1 MLNSVRIGVATVAE
15 QDVSRCHRKAP
26 PRLASM
32 HVRQLKEV
40 TLQGRQVDC
49 VMDSPIRSS
58 AAGFGDRCRIHHAHW
73 LSDLRLEYSQPGS
86 HLLRHPW
93 KPPRDPPQSFE
104 DPTLIHSPQTPPSP
118 LPPPPPP

>member
-40 TLQGRQVDC
+40 ILQGRQVDC

-58 AAGFGDRCRIHHAHW
+58 AAGFGDPSRIHHSHW
-73 LSDLRLEYSQPGS
+73 LSTLRLDYSQPAPHS
-86 HLLRHPW
+86 TPH
-93 KPPRDPPQSFE
+93 PPQ
-104 DPTLIHSPQTPPSP
+104 
-118 LPPPPPP
+118 PPPPRSP

>member
-1 MLNSVRIGVATVAE
+1 MVNSGRIGVGKVGE
-15 QDVSRCHRKAP
+15 EDVSRCHRKAP

-73 LSDLRLEYSQPGS
+73 LSDLRLEYSQAGS
-86 HLLRHPW
+86 HLIRHPSQ
-93 KPPRDPPQSFE
+93 PLLAPPQPFE
-104 DPTLIHSPQTPPSP
+104 DPTLIHFPHTPLSPTPPP
-118 LPPPPPP
+118 L